1 MSFLELLKRSREEAQ
16 QQIQQIANKIKEENN
31 TDKKIDI
38 IQNEFNDNI
47 EKRKV
52 DIDGDGI
59 SHPAS
64 YFTGLDEKTKRERE
78 AVIEQRQEEGVTGSK
93 LYEDLPGDEDAKTK
107 PSKYTNHPKVK
118 ELREEMKESTKE
130 EFIRAASKVSG
141 VDKDIIE
148 EVYDKGLKAW
158 ATSGHRPGASA
169 QQWAIARVYAF
180 LFFPDSGAR
189 KADAHLWER
198 HLKNKSNNIIN
209 NNNSIDDTQE
219 APVLIETKEL
229 NKSITFRQQLNQE
242 LTRAYSKKKKLYH
255 KDKFAK
261 QCYRLLNENK
271 LYLKDFE
278 FCFKNLEGLNKNSLD
293 FKLLGGET
301 MLQIQKHLN
310 NKLTLEEVL
319 SKQIGE

>member
-1 MSFLELLKRSREEAQ
+1 MSFLELLKKSREEAKQ
-16 QQIQQIANKIKEENN
+16 HIQQITNKIVEEKVI
-31 TDKKIDI
+31 DKKLDI

-59 SHPAS
+59 SHPAQ

-78 AVIEQRQEEGVTGSK
+78 SVIEQRQEEGITGSK

-130 EFIRAASKVSG
+130 EFIRAAAKVSG

-158 ATSGHRPGASA
+158 TSGHRPGASA
-169 QQWAIARVYAF
+169 MQWAIARVYAF

-189 KADAHLWER
+189 KADEHLWER

-209 NNNSIDDTQE
+209 NNSSIDMQDDSG
-219 APVLIETKEL
+219 LIEIKEL
-229 NKSITFRQQLNQE
+229 NKSITFREKLNLE

-261 QCYRLLNENK
+261 HCYRLLNENK
-271 LYLKDFE
+271 LSLKDFE
-278 FCFKNLEGLNKNSLD
+278 YCFKNLQGLNPLTLD
-293 FKLLGGET
+293 FQLLGGST
-301 MLQIQKHLN
+301 MLEIQKYLN
-310 NKLTLEEVL
+310 NKLTLSEVL
-319 SKQIGE
+319 SKKIGE